1 DSPLLLYSLSRR
13 SRSSPRYSSTS
24 LQSMTS
30 SSSCTNK
37 TAGGAALRLATA
49 ALAAL
54 ATGTSAAM
62 YEVSP
67 DGSPM
72 TLTAALEVAG
82 AGDIISLA
90 DGIYREPIV
99 TMNAGVEGNPLVI
112 TGGRGAIINYFSGD
126 RSLMWS
132 QKVVDIRHS
141 YVTLE
146 GFTIDGQLDDEDVE
160 ESYIDKCIFVEGQ
173 AAPTMLTHQGQ
184 EVESALIGTVID
196 GLKIQNCGME
206 CIRMRNFVTNAVIQN
221 NDIENCGIY
230 DFRFQFDGKIGEAI
244 YIGTSSNQWQ
254 DGTGDRVT
262 NGPDG
267 SNYNLVTGNKL
278 VPRGNECV
286 DIKEGATMNVV
297 EYNECEDQRD

>member
-1 DSPLLLYSLSRR
+1 
-13 SRSSPRYSSTS
+13 
-24 LQSMTS
+24 
-30 SSSCTNK
+30 
-37 TAGGAALRLATA
+37 
-49 ALAAL
+49 
-54 ATGTSAAM
+54 
-62 YEVSP
+62 
-67 DGSPM
+67 
-72 TLTAALEVAG
+72 
-82 AGDIISLA
+82 
-90 DGIYREPIV
+90 
-99 TMNAGVEGNPLVI
+99 
-112 TGGRGAIINYFSGD
+112 
-126 RSLMWS
+126 MWS

-244 YIGTSSNQWQ
+244 YIGTSSNQWE

-297 EYNECEDQRD
+297 EYNECEDQRDAESGCYDSRGNENTFRYNTAVQCLGAGIRLGGHTIDGFVYGVDNHV